1 LKYKQVK
8 LWRGIICEK
17 RNSGAGYI
25 NGEDLRLVSYF
36 LPSLKKQ
43 VQGGD
48 IDTYYQT
55 IFRKLIDNKIARR
68 LPGYILVQTSPG
80 LTRLVFINYRSTL
93 PMPYEYFLVD
103 IQITA
108 EEVQVT
114 FETVERLRWTL
125 KFKADEIIY
134 L

>member
-1 LKYKQVK
+1 MKYKQVK

-43 VQGGD
+43 QTLGD
-48 IDTYYQT
+48 IEFYYQT
-55 IFRKLIDNKIARR
+55 IFRKLIDNKIARGLAR
-68 LPGYILVQTSPG
+68 ILVQTSPE

-108 EEVQVT
+108 KEVQIT
-114 FETVERLRWTL
+114 FEAVERLRWTL